1 MARTGVERAA
11 VERATQ
17 ALVRRCAR
25 DAATLET
32 GTGQL
37 LSEPTA
43 LAGIEQR
50 RRITPFEGRIT
61 RAGLR

>member
-1 MARTGVERAA
+1 MARTASNVRPSNGRQ
-11 VERATQ
+11 T
-17 ALVRRCAR
+17 LVRRCAR
-25 DAATLET
+25 DAAALET